1 MIWQSSN
8 RSFRVNI
15 LHLERLVVFR
25 YFVKVGG
32 DVLFKRNHPEIRKI
46 WNSLC
51 KAHMKAMVICID
63 RPPRDSKMAK
73 LCDEI
78 ERPRACI
85 EALHLSE
92 EETCCGRFMNRIG
105 ESKA

>member
-1 MIWQSSN
+1 MKD
-8 RSFRVNI
+8 I
-15 LHLERLVVFR
+15 LELKEEIDKLSHALLA
-25 YFVKVGG
+25 KASQVGG
-32 DVLFKRNHPEIRKI
+32 DVLFKRNHAEIRKI
-46 WNSLC
+46 WNNLC
-51 KAHMKAMVICID
+51 KAHMKAMVICTD
-63 RPPRDSKMAK
+63 TAPRDSKMAK

-92 EETCCGRFMNRIG
+92 EETCCGRFMNRVR